1 MGQPV
6 VEVLQ
11 ICVRE
16 RLCAGTAMLE
26 TALVLPVVLLL
37 LFSVVEFGRVYAEWN
52 TVQSS
57 ARAGARAASLF
68 RAQCDAIAV
77 ESEVSATVAAVIYS
91 NPLTRGK
98 DPEVTVSNACSTDAD
113 RLSCVTVK
121 VLTDFSLLAG
131 LSGFFA
137 APGGFTLES
146 TSVMRPEAATGAVS
160 DAASC
165 TGA

>member
-1 MGQPV
+1 M
-6 VEVLQ
+6 
-11 ICVRE
+11 RE
-16 RLCAGTAMLE
+16 RLCVGTAMLE

-52 TVQSS
+52 TVQAS

-68 RAQCDAIAV
+68 RAQCDAVSV
-77 ESEVSATVAAVIYS
+77 ENEVAATVAAVIAS

-121 VLTDFSLLAG
+121 VPTDFGVLAG
-131 LSGFFA
+131 FSSFLS
-137 APGGFTLES
+137 APGGFSLES
-146 TSVMRPEAATGAVS
+146 TSVMRPEAATGAVTG
-160 DAASC
+160 AASC
-165 TGA
+165 TGV

>member
-1 MGQPV
+1 M

-16 RLCAGTAMLE
+16 RLCVGTAMLE

-52 TVQSS
+52 TVQAA

-68 RAQCDAIAV
+68 RAQCDAVSV
-77 ESEVSATVAAVIYS
+77 ENEVAATVAAVISS

-98 DPEVTVSNACSTDAD
+98 DPEVTV
-113 RLSCVTVK
+113 
-121 VLTDFSLLAG
+121 
-131 LSGFFA
+131 
-137 APGGFTLES
+137 
-146 TSVMRPEAATGAVS
+146 
-160 DAASC
+160 
-165 TGA
+165 

>member
-1 MGQPV
+1 
-6 VEVLQ
+6 
-11 ICVRE
+11 
-16 RLCAGTAMLE
+16 MLE

-52 TVQSS
+52 TVQAS

-68 RAQCDAIAV
+68 RAQCD
-77 ESEVSATVAAVIYS
+77 EVSVENEVAATVAAVISS

-121 VLTDFSLLAG
+121 VPTDFGVLAG
-131 LSGFFA
+131 FSSFFS
-137 APGGFTLES
+137 APGGFSLES
-146 TSVMRPEAATGAVS
+146 TSVMRPEAATGAVTG
-160 DAASC
+160 AASC
-165 TGA
+165 TGV

>member
-1 MGQPV
+1 
-6 VEVLQ
+6 
-11 ICVRE
+11 
-16 RLCAGTAMLE
+16 MLE

-37 LFSVVEFGRVYAEWN
+37 LFSVLEFGRVYAEWN
-52 TVQSS
+52 TGQAS

-68 RAQCDAIAV
+68 RAQCDVLSV
-77 ESEVSATVAAVIYS
+77 ENEVVAMVAAVIAS

-98 DPEVTVSNACSTDAD
+98 DPEVTVSNACSTNAD

-121 VLTDFSLLAG
+121 VPTDFSLLAG

-146 TSVMRPEAATGAVS
+146 TSVMRPEAATGAVTG
-160 DAASC
+160 AASC
-165 TGA
+165 TGV

>member
-1 MGQPV
+1 M

-11 ICVRE
+11 IFVRE
-16 RLCAGTAMLE
+16 RLCVGTAMLE

-52 TVQSS
+52 TVQAS

-68 RAQCDAIAV
+68 RAQCDAVSV
-77 ESEVSATVAAVIYS
+77 ENEVAATVAAVISS

-121 VLTDFSLLAG
+121 VPTDFGVLAG
-131 LSGFFA
+131 FSSFFS
-137 APGGFTLES
+137 APGGFSLES
-146 TSVMRPEAATGAVS
+146 TSVMRPEAATGAVTG
-160 DAASC
+160 AASC
-165 TGA
+165 TGV